1 MKISVLSLAL
11 ATTVVGEFS
20 LFAPVSSSYGIQC
33 QGECLGESGSQVVA
47 PQSESPAAPDATSAR
62 IRDFVEIEVVTPS
75 DNHIL
80 VDSTPIIEL
89 INGYINN
96 PRRRIED
103 MFEEAEQASAEQGPL
118 NHLVSAFMNNG
129 RLELMAGP
137 ETSYDALSAD
147 TVVPETTYDALSAD
161 TVVPEI
167 DNDEQS
173 VASVVPET
181 DYDVMS
187 MATAAPETDYD
198 VLSVDSAAPETTYYA
213 LSAATAVPESTYVKQ
228 SVATEVPET
237 VYSEMSLATEAPET
251 SYGAQLDALDEP
263 GFDFNSWGDRVNNVA
278 HRLVTNVE
286 GIIVHFL
293 PTSSVALETSANV
306 HVEEFTAATNYINA
320 ETDEDA
326 ESSSITHWFDFM

>member
-1 MKISVLSLAL
+1 MKIAVLSLAL

-147 TVVPETTYDALSAD
+147 TVVPE
-161 TVVPEI
+161 I

-198 VLSVDSAAPETTYYA
+198 VLSVDSAAPETTYDA

-237 VYSEMSLATEAPET
+237 VYGEMSLATEAPET

-293 PTSSVALETSANV
+293 PTSSVVLETSANV